1 MIAWAKNVANQDM
14 EEKNTDIKDIME
26 KDTTEADIVKGAI
39 MDAAVQVTAAVE
51 AIMEVVHVD
60 NTSALADSTT
70 DGGSS
75 SLRERRSRNSKNTE
89 RN

>member
-1 MIAWAKNVANQDM
+1 MG
-14 EEKNTDIKDIME
+14 EECCESGHGRKDTDTKDIME
-26 KDTTEADIVKGAI
+26 KDTTEADI

-60 NTSALADSTT
+60 NTSALADNTT

-75 SLRERRSRNSKNTE
+75 SLRERRSRNSKNTKK
-89 RN
+89 N

>member
-1 MIAWAKNVANQDM
+1 VIAWAKNVANQDM
-14 EEKNTDIKDIME
+14 EEKDKDTKDIME
-26 KDTTEADIVKGAI
+26 KDTTEADI

-60 NTSALADSTT
+60 NTSALADNTT

-75 SLRERRSRNSKNTE
+75 SLRERRSRNSKNTKK
-89 RN
+89 N